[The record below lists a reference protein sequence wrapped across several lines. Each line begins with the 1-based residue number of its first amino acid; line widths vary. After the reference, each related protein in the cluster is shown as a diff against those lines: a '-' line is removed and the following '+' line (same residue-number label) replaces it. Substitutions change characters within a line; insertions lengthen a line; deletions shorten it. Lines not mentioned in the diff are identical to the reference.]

1 MIEINDIEYPQ
12 QKCWNYTINEQ
23 EIKDNYLKI
32 KQKFFPQ
39 NILDTTGTNIV
50 NPFDLHVLKCFC
62 EANNIKRVTEL
73 GCGST
78 SKLMDSMGIQRLS
91 FAKHDASFQDI
102 SFKEC
107 DIYESFDEILAE
119 CKQSDLFIIDSIHN
133 TQMAH
138 FYVDIL
144 KQIDI
149 PVFFHDWFLPGE
161 DTFSEQNYWI
171 ENILEKLYKIDI
183 VTRVV
188 NIKGY
193 QFHPMVPC
201 SVIFT
206 KI

>member
-1 MIEINDIEYPQ
+1 MIYI
-12 QKCWNYTINEQ
+12 
-23 EIKDNYLKI
+23 
-32 KQKFFPQ
+32 FFL
-39 NILDTTGTNIV
+39 N
-50 NPFDLHVLKCFC
+50 
-62 EANNIKRVTEL
+62 
-73 GCGST
+73 
-78 SKLMDSMGIQRLS
+78 
-91 FAKHDASFQDI
+91 I